1 MREPRHSSNSSS
13 TRDCSNCNRTHR
25 TSSHCSS
32 YRQSGQRASEAQ
44 TKPLLKLSSK
54 FNIPPICFLLE
65 REAGEIPRS
74 PLRSFFVR
82 ESHAKVPTRV
92 RHGTVQSAKERTA
105 RRARA
110 RDTAKADKV
119 CLSGIK
125 PATVTIVC
133 TIRSGYCCWH

>member
-82 ESHAKVPTRV
+82 ESHAKVPSRV
-92 RHGTVQSAKERTA
+92 RHGIAQTARERTA
-105 RRARA
+105 PRANGRG
-110 RDTAKADKV
+110 TAKAGKV
-119 CLSGIK
+119 CLTVIEPS
-125 PATVTIVC
+125 AVTIIC
-133 TIRSGYCCWH
+133 TI

>member
-82 ESHAKVPTRV
+82 ESHATGPIRV
-92 RHGTVQSAKERTA
+92 RHGNAQSARERTA
-105 RRARA
+105 PRASGRV
-110 RDTAKADKV
+110 TAKAGKV
-119 CLSGIK
+119 CLTVIEPS
-125 PATVTIVC
+125 AVTIVC
-133 TIRSGYCCWH
+133 TI